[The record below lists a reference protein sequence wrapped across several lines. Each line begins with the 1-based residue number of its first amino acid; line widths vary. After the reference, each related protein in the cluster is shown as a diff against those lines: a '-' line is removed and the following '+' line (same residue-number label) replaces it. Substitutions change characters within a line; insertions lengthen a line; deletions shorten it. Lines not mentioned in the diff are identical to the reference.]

1 MNLIKL
7 LALTTVLF
15 VNPALAKIELI
26 LPNSTE
32 SLAINGKATNER
44 ELSIENG
51 TVQLLFKYNANYRSQ
66 GQQVRFTSQATILT
80 FEGKD
85 SRYQIEMPPINSQRD
100 ADKFNQQPWLTIK
113 NASGDLVDYKID
125 ILVKEGLQ
133 IGRDYT
139 GELETYNTNNGIAA
153 IALLPPL
160 KQQPKIMTFDNQQA
174 HIEKTEKPLSAEPPQ
189 PDQINIGQ
197 MLDFWYS
204 QADEATRKAFKEK
217 INQ

>member
-7 LALTTVLF
+7 LALTAVFF
-15 VNPALAKIELI
+15 VNPALAKVELI
-26 LPNSTE
+26 LSSSTE
-32 SLAINGKATNER
+32 SLAINGKAIDIR
-44 ELSIENG
+44 KLSIDNG
-51 TVQLLFKYNANYRSQ
+51 PVQLLFKYNANYRSQ
-66 GQQVRFTSQATILT
+66 GQQVRFTSQAIILT

-85 SRYQIEMPPINSQRD
+85 SRYQIKMPPINSQRD

-113 NASGDLVDYKID
+113 NASGDHVDYKID
-125 ILVKEGLQ
+125 TLLKEGLQ

-139 GELETYNTNNGIAA
+139 GELKTYNTNNGIAA

-160 KQQPKIMTFDNQQA
+160 KQQPKIMPFDNQQA
-174 HIEKTEKPLSAEPPQ
+174 DVEKTEKPLSAESPQ
-189 PDQINIGQ
+189 SDQINVGQ

-204 QADEATRKAFKEK
+204 QADEATRKAFKER

>member
-7 LALTTVLF
+7 LALTAVFF
-15 VNPALAKIELI
+15 VNPALAKVELI
-26 LPNSTE
+26 LPSSTE
-32 SLAINGKATNER
+32 SLAINGKAIDVR
-44 ELSIENG
+44 KLSIDNG
-51 TVQLLFKYNANYRSQ
+51 PVQLLFKYNANYRSQ
-66 GQQVRFTSQATILT
+66 GQQVRFTSQAIILT

-85 SRYQIEMPPINSQRD
+85 SRYQIKMPPINSQRD

-113 NASGDLVDYKID
+113 NASGDHVDYKID
-125 ILVKEGLQ
+125 TLLKEGLQ

-139 GELETYNTNNGIAA
+139 GELKTYNTNNGIAA

-160 KQQPKIMTFDNQQA
+160 KQQPKIMLFDNQQA
-174 HIEKTEKPLSAEPPQ
+174 DVEKTEKPLSAESPQ
-189 PDQINIGQ
+189 SDQINVGQ

-204 QADEATRKAFKEK
+204 QADEATRKAFKER

>member
-51 TVQLLFKYNANYRSQ
+51 TVQILFKYNANYRSQ

-85 SRYQIEMPPINSQRD
+85 SRYQIKMPPINSQRD

-153 IALLPPL
+153 IALFPPL
-160 KQQPKIMTFDNQQA
+160 KQQPKIMPFDNQQA

-204 QADEATRKAFKEK
+204 QADEATRKAFKER